1 MMNSPLRF
9 WLRGEYLYPM
19 IVVALGMSS
28 CRINEPTDVVRPAAS
43 GRVEGELEALPPGY
57 ESGEMSWY
65 TQKTNGGSTTAS
77 GEPLRDGEKTA
88 AHRTL
93 PFGTEVEVV
102 NTLNQQTSVVR
113 ITDRG
118 PHVDGRIIDV
128 SMAAA
133 KELGFVERGV
143 APCRIRVLP

>member
-1 MMNSPLRF
+1 MMKFALRF
-9 WLRGEYLYPM
+9 WLRGEIFFRFVL
-19 IVVALGMSS
+19 VSLALSS
-28 CRINEPTDVVRPAAS
+28 CRINEPVEVARPAAS
-43 GRVEGELEALPPGY
+43 GRVEGELQALPPGY

-77 GEPLRDGEKTA
+77 GEPLRDGVKTA